1 MTNHNQD
8 DPYVKPEG
16 TVGVGLVTVGSVQSG
31 STELQT

>member
-8 DPYVKPEG
+8 DPYV